1 MTTRERILRTIA
13 LALGFPLAVSAAV
26 VPALASASA
35 SAQAA
40 AACADGTD
48 VSTASGPVCGIVA
61 GGVREWLGIPYA
73 APPVGRLRWQP
84 PQPHARWTP
93 VLHAT
98 QFGSEC
104 VQGTAASLAGSENC
118 LFLNVTEPSAPAA
131 GPLPVVV
138 NIHPSGFLAGNG
150 NGDYSLLATSG
161 HEIVVSVNYRMGI
174 FGFLADSA
182 LGPHSGD
189 YGLEDQQAA
198 LRWVRRDIGAFGGN
212 PHDVT
217 VTGESAGGTSVC
229 DLLASPTAA
238 GLFQKAITVSGEYS
252 NLLGRPS
259 GTAFPLQLEI
269 QDCKSTL
276 PTQRQADQIGTGFA
290 AAAGCGQATDL
301 ATCLRGLSAAAAT
314 KAAGAGYQFG
324 GHGTLAP
331 TLNGTTL
338 PRTFRQA
345 LITGTVNRVPVMAGV
360 SRDENLV
367 GEPTTGAQYAQLV
380 RAQYGSLAARVL
392 ALYPVSR
399 FPSPFVAWRT
409 VAADSDTV
417 CPALS
422 VDRALSR
429 WTPVYGFEMDD
440 GNAPPSYY
448 EPAGEPNGSFH
459 VADWYVYTAILATP
473 TDPDE
478 RVLQDQEVAEV
489 AAFSR
494 TGQPS
499 ALAMPSWP
507 EFGRSGAVMSLAPGA
522 DSQLTSA
529 QQISADHNC
538 GFWNG
543 ITPAA

>member
-1 MTTRERILRTIA
+1 
-13 LALGFPLAVSAAV
+13 
-26 VPALASASA
+26 
-35 SAQAA
+35 
-40 AACADGTD
+40 
-48 VSTASGPVCGIVA
+48 
-61 GGVREWLGIPYA
+61 
-73 APPVGRLRWQP
+73 
-84 PQPHARWTP
+84 
-93 VLHAT
+93 
-98 QFGSEC
+98 
-104 VQGTAASLAGSENC
+104 
-118 LFLNVTEPSAPAA
+118 
-131 GPLPVVV
+131 
-138 NIHPSGFLAGNG
+138 
-150 NGDYSLLATSG
+150 
-161 HEIVVSVNYRMGI
+161 
-174 FGFLADSA
+174 
-182 LGPHSGD
+182 
-189 YGLEDQQAA
+189 
-198 LRWVRRDIGAFGGN
+198 
-212 PHDVT
+212 
-217 VTGESAGGTSVC
+217 
-229 DLLASPTAA
+229 
-238 GLFQKAITVSGEYS
+238 
-252 NLLGRPS
+252 
-259 GTAFPLQLEI
+259 
-269 QDCKSTL
+269 
-276 PTQRQADQIGTGFA
+276 
-290 AAAGCGQATDL
+290 
-301 ATCLRGLSAAAAT
+301 
-314 KAAGAGYQFG
+314 
-324 GHGTLAP
+324 
-331 TLNGTTL
+331 
-338 PRTFRQA
+338 
-345 LITGTVNRVPVMAGV
+345 VPVIAGV

-367 GEPTTGAQYAQLV
+367 GEPTTVAQYAQLV

-422 VDRALSR
+422 VDRALGR

-538 GFWNG
+538 GFGNG